1 MSASVRTIEKD
12 KNTAGPLSAFKY
24 RNFRLYFGGQLVS
37 TSGTWMQSV
46 AQGWLVFNL
55 TKSELWL
62 GVVACAAGLP
72 SLLLSPF
79 AGVFVER
86 VERHKIIAITQAIQ
100 MVLAFILA
108 ALTFAGT
115 VQVWHI
121 VALSFALGIVNAVD
135 APARQALV
143 VDLVGREDL
152 PSGISLSATM
162 YNASRVFGPTA
173 AGIALVEF
181 GPAWCFLLNG
191 LSFLAVLISIF
202 MFRIEKKKREIGA
215 FAPLADLRN
224 GLAFSAQHPVIA
236 PILLLATIGAV
247 FGFNVWTLLP
257 AFADTVLHSPKEG
270 YAALSAANGIG
281 AVLAALLVTGL
292 AKRYG
297 RGRVLTSIA
306 LFAPFALLGLSATH
320 NLAVALVLTCIA
332 GFSLILQFVSMNTSI
347 QTVVD
352 DQFRGRVM
360 SLYTLTFFGI
370 APFGA
375 LALGALAE
383 KITTEGAIAF
393 CGVSSLILNGI
404 VILRAKELRQLR

>member
-1 MSASVRTIEKD
+1 
-12 KNTAGPLSAFKY
+12 
-24 RNFRLYFGGQLVS
+24 
-37 TSGTWMQSV
+37 MQSV
-46 AQGWLVFNL
+46 AQGWLVFSL

-62 GVVACAAGLP
+62 GVVACAAGIP

-86 VERHKIIAITQAIQ
+86 LARHKILMVTQTVQ
-100 MVLAFILA
+100 MLLAFILA
-108 ALTFAGT
+108 ALTFNNT
-115 VQVWHI
+115 VAVWHI
-121 VALSFALGIVNAVD
+121 VALSFVLGIVNAID

-152 PSGISLSATM
+152 PSGISLSSTM

-173 AGIALVEF
+173 AGIALVQF

-191 LSFLAVLISIF
+191 LSFLAVLISLF
-202 MFRIEKKKREIGA
+202 LFQIEKRKRDIAA
-215 FAPLADLRN
+215 FQPLTDLRN
-224 GLAFSAQHPVIA
+224 GLAFSARHSIIA

-281 AVLAALLVTGL
+281 AVIAALLVTTL
-292 AKRYG
+292 AQRFG
-297 RGRVLTSIA
+297 RGRVVSIVA
-306 LFAPFALLGLSATH
+306 LFAPFVLIGLANTDSLPLALI
-320 NLAVALVLTCIA
+320 LTSIA
-332 GFSLILQFVSMNTSI
+332 GFSLILQFVSMNTTL

-352 DQFRGRVM
+352 DQFRARVM

-383 KITTEGAIAF
+383 KITTAGAMTFCAFASLVLNSLVIA
-393 CGVSSLILNGI
+393 
-404 VILRAKELRQLR
+404 RAKELRRLR